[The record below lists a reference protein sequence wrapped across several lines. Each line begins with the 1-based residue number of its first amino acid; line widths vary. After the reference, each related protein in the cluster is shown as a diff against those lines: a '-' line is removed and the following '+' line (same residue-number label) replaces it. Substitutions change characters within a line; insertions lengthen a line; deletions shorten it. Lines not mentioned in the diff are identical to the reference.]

1 MKRVYSVIAPSMI
14 PAMANL
20 TDPVYQ
26 IATAHINVSTTTYGP
41 TTAGTTHTFG
51 PLEGV
56 VTAVTALIT
65 MGCIIGNS
73 LVILSVLQV
82 HKLKTASNYLIV
94 SLAVSDWL
102 VGLVVMPLAI
112 VYEVLGAW
120 SLSYTACV
128 IWVTSD
134 VTLSTASILNLM
146 MISIDRY
153 CIITRPFKYSP
164 TRTRGRM
171 AIYISIA
178 WITSLAISTTPLFI
192 GWLPE
197 QGENKDRCQVN
208 QNLSYQMYATIGAF
222 YLPLLVMIGMYGSI
236 YYISNR
242 LLQAEAK
249 INPTPI
255 GAEVEPENSSDASS
269 EKLPLNERRK
279 ETITTIPDNTT
290 VVNGSIDIPIDHS
303 LAVKQMVMDDI
314 SLASNSPTQ
323 ARRKTHHNH
332 LQIPGENNQHHHR
345 HGSGPL
351 KRLSVATLASVRKF
365 LTRHSH
371 KGNSHAIK
379 TLGVIMGL
387 FIACWLPFFVLAFV
401 APICGD
407 KCNIPQWV
415 WGLLTWLGYTNSC
428 FNPVIYAMF
437 NREFR
442 TPFREI
448 LCCRCRK
455 INESVRHTDY
465 MYQYGSST

>member
-1 MKRVYSVIAPSMI
+1 MKRAYNVVAPLLI
-14 PAMANL
+14 TAMANR
-20 TDPVYQ
+20 TDPAYRLVTYSN
-26 IATAHINVSTTTYGP
+26 ISVSTLSS
-41 TTAGTTHTFG
+41 TTAKIPQIFG
-51 PLEGV
+51 PLEGTITV
-56 VTAVTALIT
+56 ATALIT
-65 MGCIIGNS
+65 MACILGNS
-73 LVILSVLQV
+73 LVILSVFQV
-82 HKLKTASNYLIV
+82 HKLKTPSNYLIV

-120 SLSYTACV
+120 PLSHTACV

-153 CIITRPFKYSP
+153 RIITAPFKYAQ

-171 AIYISIA
+171 AIYICST
-178 WITSLAISTTPLFI
+178 WLLSLIISTTPLFI

-197 QGENKDRCQVN
+197 QGRNNDRCQVN
-208 QNLSYQMYATIGAF
+208 QKLGYQMYATIGAF
-222 YLPLLVMIGMYGSI
+222 YLPLLVMIGMYGRI
-236 YYISNR
+236 YFISR
-242 LLQAEAK
+242 KLLKDEAK
-249 INPTPI
+249 RNPRPI
-255 GAEVEPENSSDASS
+255 GGALDQENSSEASS
-269 EKLPLNERRK
+269 ERLPLNEMRK
-279 ETITTIPDNTT
+279 ETITTIPDSTVA
-290 VVNGSIDIPIDHS
+290 VVNGSVDLPIDHS

-323 ARRKTHHNH
+323 VRRKHHHNH
-332 LQIPGENNQHHHR
+332 LQIPSDNNNHHQR
-345 HGSGPL
+345 GSGPL
-351 KRLSVATLASVRKF
+351 KKLSVATLTSVKKF
-365 LTRHSH
+365 LTRHTH

-379 TLGVIMGL
+379 TLGIIMGL

-401 APICGD
+401 APICGERCD
-407 KCNIPQWV
+407 IPHWV

-448 LCCRCRK
+448 LCCRCQK

-465 MYQYGSST
+465 LYQYGSST